1 LQIII
6 GSGGSGCFLLL
17 KSDNSSTAPPRPSRF
32 RRRRDR
38 TIEYIF
44 LSKLVLS
51 SFNESCSNNFS
62 CTNPLICSNTNKCIC
77 PKLSSFW
84 NNEQN
89 DCLSCLSGW
98 IQWKT
103 NRCLSFAV
111 PSEGGLS
118 YNQANHIC
126 HTFSAQIFH
135 LYNIDEFKQFELKV
149 NTLLH
154 STFSSAV
161 TIFFRLGAW
170 INKLNS
176 KELEDVL
183 CDENENNSNFECVFI
198 KRNNLKNGTLCLS
211 RLECN
216 ENILF
221 ICDMAAMPANYTID
235 NETSV
240 FSNRAI
246 GAVIGAVAPFAVDLL
261 GNLLN
266 GNKQPSQELQPVQP
280 LSPQQIIIQQES
292 LPSPQVTSQ
301 EKPSSDNTLLY
312 VLLGIGGFVL
322 LLVMCGIII
331 AILFFT
337 GCMKNLSSTQQT
349 NYRSSIESSYNYS

>member
-1 LQIII
+1 MTNDITT
-6 GSGGSGCFLLL
+6 
-17 KSDNSSTAPPRPSRF
+17 KN
-32 RRRRDR
+32 
-38 TIEYIF
+38 
-44 LSKLVLS
+44 VLS

-62 CTNPLICSNTNKCIC
+62 CVNPLICSNTNKCVC
-77 PKLSSFW
+77 QKSSSFW

-103 NRCLSFAV
+103 DRCLSFAV

-118 YNQANHIC
+118 YNRATHIC
-126 HTFSAQIFH
+126 HKFSAQIFH
-135 LYNIDEFKQFELKV
+135 LYNIDEFKQFEFTI

-161 TIFFRLGAW
+161 TLFFRLGAW
-170 INKLNS
+170 INRLNI

-216 ENILF
+216 ENLLF
-221 ICDMAAMPANYTID
+221 ICDRAAVSENYTIE
-235 NETSV
+235 NETSI

-246 GAVIGAVAPFAVDLL
+246 GAIIGGVAPLAFDLL

-266 GNKQPSQELQPVQP
+266 GNKQPQEPHPVQP
-280 LSPQQIIIQQES
+280 PSPQQIIIQQEPP
-292 LPSPQVTSQ
+292 PSPQIALQ
-301 EKPSSDNTLLY
+301 EKPSSNNTLLY
-312 VLLGIGGFVL
+312 VLLGVGGFVL

-331 AILFFT
+331 AIIFFT
-337 GCMKNLSSTQQT
+337 GCMKNLSSTQHT